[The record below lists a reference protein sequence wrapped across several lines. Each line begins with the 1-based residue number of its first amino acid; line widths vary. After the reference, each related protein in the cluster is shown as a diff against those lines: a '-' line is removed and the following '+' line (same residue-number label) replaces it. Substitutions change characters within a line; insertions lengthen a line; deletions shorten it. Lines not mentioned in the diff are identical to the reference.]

1 MRGSN
6 RQPVTVR
13 TARWCATHPW
23 RAIVGWVLLVVLCVG
38 AGAAIGTNK
47 GTFADFWVGEAGRA
61 EALADEGRLTPAPVE
76 KLLITGRKG
85 GPVPAA
91 AGVAATELERR
102 MRTLP
107 AVTDVAGPIRSGD
120 GGALLVKVT
129 LRGDKET
136 AKKDVDALLAQSGE
150 TQRAHPELRIE
161 QTGSASL
168 SNAVNDQQGKD
179 LQRTEMISLPVT
191 FLILLVV
198 FGAVLAAGIPV
209 LLALLAFAGA
219 VGLYGPASWLFP
231 DAGGAA
237 LSVIFMLGM
246 AVGVDYSLFYLK
258 RAREERERA
267 GGTLSHAAA
276 VELAAATS
284 GRAVV
289 ESGLAVA
296 LSLGGLYLM
305 DDVIFSSIATG
316 AILVTLV
323 AVGGSLTILPAL
335 LAKLGPRMD
344 GRRSRANRGR
354 RLGGKRSVDSRP
366 GNSRPVDSRPANSR
380 PVDSR
385 SGHSRAWTALLRP
398 VMRRPLATLLVGLAA
413 TAALALPAL
422 NMKLGT
428 EGKETFPDSVPA
440 VATYDRM
447 TAAFPD
453 QGASHL
459 VLVRSDA
466 SHTAA
471 VADALHRLAD
481 LTKGDPHFAANGA
494 PRPRTSADGRTTLLE
509 LPVPHTQNS
518 PGATRSLELLRDEL
532 IPVTLGTVPGAEIA
546 VSGEI
551 AAGADYAAHQSE
563 HLPWVIV
570 FVSLAC
576 LAVMYAAFRSV
587 VLAVLGVLLNLAAV
601 MVSWG
606 VLTLVFQGTWA
617 QGLLGFESR
626 GFVGSRTPLM
636 VFAILVGLSTD
647 YQIFVVSRIRE
658 AVLRGVPT
666 RQAVVDGIAGSAGV
680 VTSAAVIMVSVFVSF
695 LFIDRIEMKQLAVG
709 LTVAVLFDAVVL
721 RALIL
726 PSALALLGER
736 TWWPV
741 RVPGQGAERP
751 APTAYAAHVAPD
763 GPTAY
768 APHAAPERYA
778 AARH

>member
-1 MRGSN
+1 MRGSS

-23 RAIVGWVLLVVLCVG
+23 RAVVGWVLLVVVCVG
-38 AGAAIGTNK
+38 LGSLTGTDK
-47 GTFADFWVGEAGRA
+47 GTFADFRVGEAGRA
-61 EALADEGRLTPAPVE
+61 ETLAADAKLTPPPVE
-76 KLLITGRKG
+76 KLLVTGDG
-85 GPVPAA
+85 GEPAA
-91 AGVAATELERR
+91 ADLDRR
-102 MRTLP
+102 MRDLP
-107 AVTDVAGPIRSGD
+107 AVTDVAAPIRSANGD
-120 GGALLVKVT
+120 SLLITVT

-136 AKKDVDALLAQSGE
+136 AKKDVDALLAQ
-150 TQRAHPELRIE
+150 TAAVQRAHPGLRVE
-161 QTGSASL
+161 QTGSASI
-168 SNAVNDQQGKD
+168 SNGVSDQQGKD

-258 RAREERERA
+258 RAREERERS
-267 GGTLSHAAA
+267 GGALSHAAA

-305 DDVIFSSIATG
+305 DDVVFSSIATG
-316 AILVTLV
+316 AVLVTLV
-323 AVGGSLTILPAL
+323 AVGSSLTILPAL
-335 LAKLGPRMD
+335 LAGLGPRVD
-344 GRRSRANRGR
+344 GRTGRAGRRSG
-354 RLGGKRSVDSRP
+354 D
-366 GNSRPVDSRPANSR
+366 
-380 PVDSR
+380 
-385 SGHSRAWTALLRP
+385 SRAWTALLRP

-440 VATYDRM
+440 VASYDRL
-447 TAAFPD
+447 TAAFPG
-453 QGASHL
+453 QGAAHL
-459 VLVRSDA
+459 VVVRTDPA
-466 SHTAA
+466 R
-471 VADALHRLAD
+471 ADAAAKALRALAD
-481 LTKGDPHFAANGA
+481 RAQGDPLFVRQGG
-494 PRPRTSADGRTTLLE
+494 PLPRTAADGRTMLLE
-509 LPVPHTQNS
+509 LPVPHAQNS
-518 PGATRSLELLRDEL
+518 PAGLRSLERLRGEL
-532 IPVTLGTVPGAEIA
+532 IPATVGAVPGAQVA

-551 AAGADYAAHQSE
+551 AGGVDYAEHQSE
-563 HLPWVIV
+563 HLPRVIV

-587 VLAVLGVLLNLAAV
+587 VLAVLGVVLNLAAV

-617 QGLLGFESR
+617 EGLLGFESF

-636 VFAILVGLSTD
+636 VFALLVGLSTD

-695 LFIDRIEMKQLAVG
+695 LFIDRVEMKQLAVG

-741 RVPGQGAERP
+741 RVPARSVREPQRP
-751 APTAYAAHVAPD
+751 VPYEEPVRP
-763 GPTAY
+763 
-768 APHAAPERYA
+768 
-778 AARH
+778 